1 MDLKKLGQDF
11 QAVYID
17 PPFLLPDEEPSPE
30 KITLQQFVKTSL
42 HHCLFKRIESLLIYG
57 ILSLGKP

>member
-30 KITLQQFVKTSL
+30 KITLQQFVKKNSII
-42 HHCLFKRIESLLIYG
+42 CLFKQS
-57 ILSLGKP
+57 

>member
-1 MDLKKLGQDF
+1 
-11 QAVYID
+11 VYID

-30 KITLQQFVKTSL
+30 KITLQQFVRKKFSTIVYLSL
-42 HHCLFKRIESLLIYG
+42 STYG

>member
-30 KITLQQFVKTSL
+30 KITLQQFVRKKFSTIVYLSL
-42 HHCLFKRIESLLIYG
+42 STYG

>member
-17 PPFLLPDEEPSPE
+17 PPFLLPDEDPSPE
-30 KITLQQFVKTSL
+30 KITLQQFVKTISII
-42 HHCLFKRIESLLIYG
+42 CLFNRIMSFY
-57 ILSLGKP
+57 